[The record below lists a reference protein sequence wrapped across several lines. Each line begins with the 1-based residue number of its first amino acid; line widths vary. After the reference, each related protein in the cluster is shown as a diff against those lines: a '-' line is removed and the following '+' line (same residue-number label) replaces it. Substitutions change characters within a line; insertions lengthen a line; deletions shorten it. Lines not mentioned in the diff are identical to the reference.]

1 MGRRI
6 LYARQESSHWY
17 VIQKLQTSKNWRCN
31 LSQAANTFW
40 DNRYN
45 SSARANSVSRQRVRY
60 RRFIDGV
67 IMTVILAAA
76 AICFSVYT
84 RTRTELRSAV
94 NKHQEMAEKVG
105 ALAGQVE
112 KIEREVKQLRT
123 DARVIE
129 SFARQRFGFVRS
141 GDVVI
146 KLQQEQ
152 QEARS
157 QAREVQLA
165 NLTPQQ
171 MESYTKISN

>member
-1 MGRRI
+1 
-6 LYARQESSHWY
+6 
-17 VIQKLQTSKNWRCN
+17 
-31 LSQAANTFW
+31 
-40 DNRYN
+40 
-45 SSARANSVSRQRVRY
+45 
-60 RRFIDGV
+60 
-67 IMTVILAAA
+67 
-76 AICFSVYT
+76 
-84 RTRTELRSAV
+84 V